1 MAIAGAQIRRQF
13 LDYFAARGHQVLPS
27 SSLIPH
33 GNPTMLLTTAGMVQ
47 FMPYYLGQK
56 KPPQPRATTVQ
67 KCFRTVDIEEVGRTL
82 RHLTFFEMLG
92 NFSFGDYFKRE
103 AIRLAFE
110 LLTQGYGMQPGRL
123 WATVHTEDDE
133 AHQLWLSETPIPNE
147 RIRRFGDEANLWA
160 PGPTG
165 PCGPSSEIFYDRGPK
180 TGCGR
185 PDCGPNCEHC
195 ERYLEIWNLVFIQY
209 DRDESG
215 RRIRLTRPGV
225 DTGMGLERLT
235 CALNGK
241 NSLFETDIF
250 IPLVEHW
257 RAATGATDPQHLSL
271 RVLADHSRGA
281 TMLIGDG
288 VTPSNEGRGYV
299 LRRLIRRAML
309 HARRLDP
316 PGRPSLADAVPIVV
330 EILGDTYPELLP
342 NVERIRETLRAEEER
357 FEAALKQGMERLTI
371 LLHRGH
377 LTAEETFYLHDT
389 LGFPMELSAELAR
402 DRGITVDLEGARGLM
417 EAQRHRSRAAATFE
431 LPMPSA
437 PTRFVGYEQLE
448 ADTQVTEVFPVP
460 DQAGAADVYLA
471 ETPFYAERGG
481 QSADRGWLEWG
492 GERVEVTDVQ
502 VQAESIR
509 HRVPTRPAAIP
520 AGTRLRARVDPA
532 RRTAL
537 ARLHSATHLLHRA
550 LRDVLGEQAQQAG
563 SLVEPDYATFDFR
576 FPRALTPV
584 ELEQVEKLL
593 NEKIRANLSRRVED
607 LPLQEA
613 IDTGAVALF
622 DEKYGER
629 VRVVAFGDWSR
640 ELCGGTH
647 VERSGDIGLALISR
661 DRSIG
666 AGTRRIEMWAAAA
679 AEERVRLYTQTIE
692 RLGGTLK
699 STPEQLVG
707 KVEALQGEVRRLQ
720 KDLDQARQKLAAG
733 AAAAPEPAEEIGG
746 VPVAIR
752 QVDAGDTRD
761 LRRFADAALN
771 RLGTPGVAVVLNR
784 DRVVVKVSPPLVAR
798 GFHAGKI
805 CEAIAGAAGGRGG
818 GRPDLAEGGG
828 LQPGRRPAALA
839 AARAVLSAMAGDK

>member
-1 MAIAGAQIRRQF
+1 MAIASAQIRRQF
-13 LDYFAARGHQVLPS
+13 LEYFAARGHQVLPS

-67 KCFRTVDIEEVGRTL
+67 RCFRTVDIEEVGRTL

-103 AIRLAFE
+103 AIGFAFE
-110 LLTQGYGMQPGRL
+110 LLTQGYGMQPERL

-147 RIRRFGDEANLWA
+147 RIRRFGDEANFWA

-165 PCGPSSEIFYDRGPK
+165 PCGPNSEIFYDRGPE

-185 PDCGPNCEHC
+185 PECGPNCEYC
-195 ERYLEIWNLVFIQY
+195 ERYLEVWNLVFIQY

-215 RRIRLTRPGV
+215 RRIQLKRPGV

-241 NSLFETDIF
+241 NSLFETDLF

-257 RAATGATDPQHLSL
+257 RAATGAKDPQHLSL

-309 HARRLDP
+309 YARRLNP
-316 PGRPSLADAVPIVV
+316 AGSSSLADAVPIVV
-330 EILGDTYPELLP
+330 ESLGATYPEILP
-342 NVERIRETLRAEEER
+342 QVERIRETLGAEEAR
-357 FEAALKQGMERLTI
+357 FEQALKQGMDRLTM
-371 LLHRGH
+371 LLDRGH

-402 DRGITVDLEGARGLM
+402 DRGITVDLDGARGLM
-417 EAQRHRSRAAATFE
+417 EAQRRRSREATSFE

-437 PTRFVGYEQLE
+437 ATRFVGYEQLE

-492 GERVEVTDVQ
+492 SERLEVTDVQ

-509 HRVPTRPAAIP
+509 HRVAGPAAIP

-537 ARLHSATHLLHRA
+537 AQHHSATHLLHRA
-550 LRDVLGEQAQQAG
+550 LREVLGEQAQQAG
-563 SLVEPDYATFDFR
+563 SLVEADHATFDFR
-576 FPRALTPV
+576 FPRALTPA
-584 ELEQVEKLL
+584 ELERVEQLV
-593 NEKIRANLSRRVED
+593 NEKIRANLARRVED

-647 VERSGDIGLALISR
+647 VERSGEIGLALISR

-666 AGTRRIEMWAAAA
+666 TGARRIEMWAAAA
-679 AEERVRLYTQTIE
+679 AEERVRIYTQTIE
-692 RLGGTLK
+692 RLDEALK
-699 STPEQLVG
+699 STPDHLVG
-707 KVEALQGEVRRLQ
+707 KVEALQSDVRRLQ
-720 KDLDQARQKLAAG
+720 KDLEQARQKLAAG
-733 AAAAPEPAEEIGG
+733 TAAAPEPAEQIGG

-771 RLGTPGVAVVLNR
+771 QLGGPGIAVMLNG
-784 DRVVVKVSPPLVAR
+784 DRVVVKVSAPLVDR
-798 GFHAGKI
+798 GFDARKI
-805 CEAIAGAAGGRGG
+805 CEAVAKAAGGRGG

-828 LQPGRRPAALA
+828 LQPERMQAALA
-839 AARAVLSAMAGDK
+839 QARAAISAMARDK

>member
-1 MAIAGAQIRRQF
+1 
-13 LDYFAARGHQVLPS
+13 
-27 SSLIPH
+27 
-33 GNPTMLLTTAGMVQ
+33 MVQ
-47 FMPYYLGQK
+47 FMPFYLGQK

-103 AIRLAFE
+103 AIGFAFE
-110 LLTQGYGMQPGRL
+110 LLTQGYGMQPERL

-133 AHQLWLSETPIPNE
+133 AHQLWLSETPIPHA
-147 RIRRFGDEANLWA
+147 RIRRFGDEANFWA

-165 PCGPSSEIFYDRGPK
+165 PCGPNSEIFYDRGQE

-185 PDCGPNCEHC
+185 PECAPNCDYC

-215 RRIRLTRPGV
+215 RRIRLKHPGV

-241 NSLFETDIF
+241 NSLFETDLF
-250 IPLVEHW
+250 LPLVEHW
-257 RAATGATDPQHLSL
+257 RAATGAKDPQHLSL

-288 VTPSNEGRGYV
+288 VMPSNDGRGYV

-316 PGRPSLADAVPIVV
+316 RGGSSLADAVPIVV
-330 EILGDTYPELLP
+330 ESLGATYPEILP
-342 NVERIRETLRAEEER
+342 HVERISQTLRAEEAR
-357 FEAALKQGMERLTI
+357 FEQALKQGMERLTM
-371 LLHRGH
+371 LLDRGH

-402 DRGITVDLEGARGLM
+402 DRGITVDLEGALGLM
-417 EAQRHRSRAAATFE
+417 EAQRRRSRDATTFE

-460 DQAGAADVYLA
+460 DQVDAADVYLA

-481 QSADRGWLEWG
+481 QSADGGWLEWG
-492 GERVEVTDVQ
+492 SERVEVTDVQ

-509 HRVPTRPAAIP
+509 HRVLTRPAAIP
-520 AGTRLRARVDPA
+520 AGTRLHARVNPA
-532 RRTAL
+532 RRGAL
-537 ARLHSATHLLHRA
+537 AQHHSATHLLHRA

-563 SLVEPDYATFDFR
+563 SLVQPDDATFDFR
-576 FPRALTPV
+576 FPRALTPA
-584 ELEQVEKLL
+584 ELEQVEKLV
-593 NEKIRANLSRRVED
+593 NEKIRTNLPRRVEH

-661 DRSIG
+661 DRNIG
-666 AGTRRIEMWAAAA
+666 AGVRRIEMWAAAA

-692 RLGGTLK
+692 RLGAALK
-699 STPEQLVG
+699 STPEHLIG
-707 KVEALQGEVRRLQ
+707 KVEALQSEVRRLQ
-720 KDLDQARQKLAAG
+720 KDLERTRQKLASG
-733 AAAAPEPAEEIGG
+733 IGAAPEPIEEIAG

-771 RLGTPGVAVVLNR
+771 QLGGPGIAVMLNG
-784 DRVVVKVSPPLVAR
+784 DRVVVKVSAPLVDR
-798 GFHAGKI
+798 GFDARKI
-805 CEAIAGAAGGRGG
+805 CEAVAEAAGGRGG
-818 GRPDLAEGGG
+818 GRADLAEGGG
-828 LQPGRRPAALA
+828 LQPSRAQAALA
-839 AARAVLSAMAGDK
+839 EARAAVSAMARGK